1 MFGKKKQQKQH
12 TSLKDLPIP
21 EGSHLLEVDDLK
33 MYFHTQDG
41 VVKAV
46 NGVSYT
52 LDRGETLGVVGES
65 GSGKSVTAM
74 TIMGLIDMPPGQIEG
89 GDVRYR
95 GKSLLKMTER
105 EMQSIRG
112 NDIAMVFQDPMTSLN
127 PVYTIGKQVGEG
139 LRLHRGYSKKEAVS
153 RAAELLSLVGIPNP
167 EQRVKEYPH
176 QFSGGM
182 RQRVM
187 IAMALACDP
196 DILIAD
202 EPTTALDVTIQA
214 QIIELMKA
222 MQKKNGNAII
232 MITHDLGV
240 VADVADKIMVMYAGS
255 PVEFGTAEEIF
266 YNPLH
271 PYTWGLSRSIPEPL
285 TTEKKPLTPISG
297 NPPSLVN
304 VPKGCS
310 FSPRCPYA
318 QQICF
323 DEKPKRY
330 VTETGHYSTC
340 HFASDPDFIKRNTP
354 ETSRTRKAQIATGSK
369 IAQTASSSVSESS
382 VSSLDSLIAES
393 DLRLSPS
400 VEAAAAQAAAAYHA
414 THPSTTEGIEE

>member
-1 MFGKKKQQKQH
+1 MALFKKKDEVARVD
-12 TSLKDLPIP
+12 LKDQPVP

-33 MYFHTQDG
+33 MYFHTGDG

-46 NGVSYT
+46 DGVSYT

-74 TIMGLIDMPPGQIEG
+74 TIMGLIDMPPGKIEG

-95 GKSLLKMTER
+95 GHSLLKMSER
-105 EMQSIRG
+105 EMQQIRG

-127 PVYTIGKQVGEG
+127 PVYTIGRQLGEG
-139 LRLHRGYSKKEAVS
+139 LRLHRGYTKEQALKRAV
-153 RAAELLSLVGIPNP
+153 ELLQMVGIPNA
-167 EQRVKEYPH
+167 EQRVKDYPH

-214 QIIELMKA
+214 QIIELMQE
-222 MQKKNGNAII
+222 MQEKNGNAII

-240 VADVADKIMVMYAGS
+240 VADVADKIMVMYAGR
-255 PVEFGTAEEIF
+255 PVEFGSAEEIF
-266 YNPLH
+266 YNPIH
-271 PYTWGLSRSIPEPL
+271 PYTWGLIRSIPEQV
-285 TTEKKPLTPISG
+285 TDEKKPLTPIKG

-318 QQICF
+318 TDRCRK
-323 DEKPKRY
+323 ERPETY
-330 VTETGHYSTC
+330 TTPTGHYSRC
-340 HFASDPDFIKRNTP
+340 HFSMDEEFVRKNAP
-354 ETSRTRKAQIATGSK
+354 ENSRTRAAK
-369 IAQTASSSVSESS
+369 
-382 VSSLDSLIAES
+382 
-393 DLRLSPS
+393 
-400 VEAAAAQAAAAYHA
+400 AAAAAAAAHA
-414 THPSTTEGIEE
+414 AATDSKGGEA

>member
-1 MFGKKKQQKQH
+1 MFKKKKKQSGRELDFKER
-12 TSLKDLPIP
+12 PVP

-46 NGVSYT
+46 DGVSYT

-65 GSGKSVTAM
+65 GSGKSVTSL
-74 TIMGLIDMPPGQIEG
+74 TVMGLVDMPPGRIEG

-95 GKSLLKMTER
+95 GRSLLSMSEA
-105 EMQSIRG
+105 EMQHIRG
-112 NDIAMVFQDPMTSLN
+112 NDIAMIFQDPMTSLN
-127 PVYTIGKQVGEG
+127 PVYTIGRQLGEG
-139 LRLHRGYSKKEAVS
+139 LRLHRGYTKAQALARAV
-153 RAAELLSLVGIPNP
+153 ELLDLVGIPNP
-167 EQRVKEYPH
+167 DQRVKDYPH

-214 QIIELMKA
+214 QIIELMKE
-222 MQKKNGNAII
+222 MQQKNGNAII

-240 VADVADKIMVMYAGS
+240 VADVADKIMVMYAGH

-266 YNPLH
+266 YHPTH
-271 PYTWGLSRSIPEPL
+271 PYTWGLMRSIPKPEGD
-285 TTEKKPLTPISG
+285 EKRPLTPIEG

-304 VPKGCS
+304 VPSGCS

-318 QQICF
+318 
-323 DEKPKRY
+323 
-330 VTETGHYSTC
+330 TERCRTEVPEIYTFASGHYTRC
-340 HFASDPDFIKRNTP
+340 HYSMDPEFAHAHAPAN
-354 ETSRTRKAQIATGSK
+354 SRTAVV
-369 IAQTASSSVSESS
+369 TASPV
-382 VSSLDSLIAES
+382 
-393 DLRLSPS
+393 
-400 VEAAAAQAAAAYHA
+400 AQ
-414 THPSTTEGIEE
+414 EGGER

>member
-1 MFGKKKQQKQH
+1 MTKKSRKEERVKMD
-12 TSLKDLPIP
+12 LKNQPVP
-21 EGSHLLEVDDLK
+21 EGSHLLEVDDLQ
-33 MYFHTQDG
+33 MYFHTEDG

-46 NGVSYT
+46 DGVSYT

-74 TIMGLIDMPPGQIEG
+74 TIMGLIDMPPGRIEG

-95 GKSLLKMTER
+95 GLSLLNMNER
-105 EMQSIRG
+105 QMQDIRG

-127 PVYTIGKQVGEG
+127 PVYTIGRQLGEG
-139 LRLHRGYSKKEAVS
+139 LRLHRGYSKDEAWKRSV
-153 RAAELLSLVGIPNP
+153 ELLDMVGIPNP
-167 EQRVKEYPH
+167 EERVKDYPH

-214 QIIELMKA
+214 QIIELMQE
-222 MQKKNGNAII
+222 MQQKNGNAII

-240 VADVADKIMVMYAGS
+240 VADVADKIMVMYAGR
-255 PVEFGTAEEIF
+255 PVEFGSAEEIF
-266 YNPLH
+266 YNPIH
-271 PYTWGLSRSIPEPL
+271 PYTWGLVRSIPEAL
-285 TTEKKPLTPISG
+285 TTEKKPLTPIMG

-318 QQICF
+318 TDLCRSERP
-323 DEKPKRY
+323 DKY

-340 HFASDPDFIKRNTP
+340 HYSHDPAFAKKNAP
-354 ETSRTRKAQIATGSK
+354 ETSRSRAARTTSEKSSK
-369 IAQTASSSVSESS
+369 GG
-382 VSSLDSLIAES
+382 
-393 DLRLSPS
+393 
-400 VEAAAAQAAAAYHA
+400 EA
-414 THPSTTEGIEE
+414 

>member
-1 MFGKKKQQKQH
+1 MSKKNKERERMD
-12 TSLKDLPIP
+12 LKNQPVP

-46 NGVSYT
+46 DGVSYN

-74 TIMGLIDMPPGQIEG
+74 TIMGLIDMPPGKIEG

-95 GKSLLKMTER
+95 GLSLFEMTEKQ
-105 EMQSIRG
+105 MQDIRG

-127 PVYTIGKQVGEG
+127 PVYTIGRQLGEG
-139 LRLHRGYSKKEAVS
+139 LRLHRGYSKEQATK
-153 RAAELLSLVGIPNP
+153 RAIELLDMVGIPNP
-167 EQRVKEYPH
+167 EQRVKDYPH

-214 QIIELMKA
+214 QIIELMQE
-222 MQKKNGNAII
+222 MQEKNGNAII

-240 VADVADKIMVMYAGS
+240 VADVADKIMVMYAGR
-255 PVEFGTAEEIF
+255 PVEFGTADEIF
-266 YNPLH
+266 YNPVH
-271 PYTWGLSRSIPEPL
+271 PYTWGLVRSIPEAL
-285 TTEKKPLTPISG
+285 VDEKKPLTPIKG

-318 QQICF
+318 TDRCRNERP
-323 DEKPKRY
+323 DTY
-330 VTETGHYSTC
+330 TTETGHYSRC
-340 HFASDPDFIKRNTP
+340 HYSMDPEFVAKNAPTN
-354 ETSRTRKAQIATGSK
+354 SRRR
-369 IAQTASSSVSESS
+369 
-382 VSSLDSLIAES
+382 AEENGAA
-393 DLRLSPS
+393 DA
-400 VEAAAAQAAAAYHA
+400 VAGKGGEA
-414 THPSTTEGIEE
+414 